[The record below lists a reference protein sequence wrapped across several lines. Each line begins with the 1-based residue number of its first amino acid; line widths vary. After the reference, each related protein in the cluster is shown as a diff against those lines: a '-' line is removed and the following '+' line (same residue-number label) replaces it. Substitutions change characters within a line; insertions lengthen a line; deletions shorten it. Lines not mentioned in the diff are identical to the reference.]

1 MSTRSHI
8 GIKIGDK
15 VKYIYCHSDGYLS
28 YNGVY
33 LNLFFRTPERVNA
46 LINLGDI
53 RNSIIVNDLKS
64 QYVSLVTYFKN
75 CLLGNDSF
83 FYSF

>member
-53 RNSIIVNDLKS
+53 SCIGYNREGRRE
-64 QYVSLVTYFKN
+64 FKE
-75 CLLGNDSF
+75 LWDA
-83 FYSF
+83 

>member
-33 LNLFFRTPERVNA
+33 LNLFLSVYIDQHIQLVIFV
-46 LINLGDI
+46 
-53 RNSIIVNDLKS
+53 DL
-64 QYVSLVTYFKN
+64 
-75 CLLGNDSF
+75 
-83 FYSF
+83 